1 MSLNYNGGVTNVYL
15 LECRSSLTIF
25 FKNKEN
31 QPKHKRILTLSKQL
45 LNIQN

>member
-1 MSLNYNGGVTNVYL
+1 MSLNYNGGVTYVDL

-31 QPKHKRILTLSKQL
+31 QPKHKRILAQSKRL